1 MRYFK
6 IMQGNTVLTAEAH
19 ESPAFVK
26 LQSKNNIKVRCSEH
40 YAQGIISLNED
51 EVYQLPGKDA
61 IAGIDKTAVEIT
73 MTEYDEIISGYDPE
87 DESPEIPEEDPVQP
101 LTRAELTA
109 KVKALEKRNEF
120 LEDCLLEMS
129 EIVYADDADD

>member
-6 IMQGNTVLTAEAH
+6 IIRDETILTAEAH
-19 ESPAFVK
+19 DPPAFVK
-26 LQSKNNIKVRCSEH
+26 LQAKNNIKVRCSEH
-40 YAQGIISLNED
+40 YAQGIISLNGQ
-51 EVYQLPGKDA
+51 EVYQLPGKA
-61 IAGIDKTAVEIT
+61 ALPGVDKTAVEIT

-87 DESPEIPEEDPVQP
+87 DDTPVIPDDDPEEP

-109 KVKALEKRNEF
+109 KVRQLEERNEF

-129 EIVYADDADD
+129 EIVYGDD